1 MGGIAETYR
10 YLASSQISRL
20 NIVSTNKKLP
30 IYFLL
35 EGIFRIK
42 MGESKEAVAAKIASE
57 LSDTQKMMYAFG
69 DSRRPKAETAKV
81 LEAVVLSQ
89 IAGVVAQVIIFSLSF
104 HTCDQFSRLPRW
116 QHQEDQRPLVW
127 RTCSSS

>member
-20 NIVSTNKKLP
+20 NIVSTNKKFP

-104 HTCDQFSRLPRW
+104 HTFDQFSRLPRW
-116 QHQEDQRPLVW
+116 QHQEGQRPLVW